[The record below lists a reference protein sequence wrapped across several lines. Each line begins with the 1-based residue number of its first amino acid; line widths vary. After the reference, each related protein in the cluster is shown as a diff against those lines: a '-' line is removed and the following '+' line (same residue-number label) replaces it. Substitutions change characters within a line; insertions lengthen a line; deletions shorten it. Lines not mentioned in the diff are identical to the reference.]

1 MTLKSLLGQVLQS
14 FLDTTKPLEE
24 AVYTIFGAPLD
35 ATTSHRSGTRFAPDA
50 IRRAS
55 LALESY
61 SLRSGLD
68 AKNIAIADIGNVLDL
83 ESVDDLGKIEET
95 IRIIG
100 ADKIPV
106 MIGGEHT
113 ISLASMRALEPDLV
127 ISFDAHMDLRDN
139 LFGEIIS
146 HSTFMRRAI
155 EEIDFELVLVGS
167 RAVSRE
173 EMEFVRSESRINV
186 ISGLDLPKRNLKAW
200 TRDLMDWSSMAS
212 SIYITIDM
220 DVVNPASAPA
230 VGNPSPEGIEVS
242 MLLDILQA
250 CMGAKVVGFD
260 LTEVAPYYDSGMTAI
275 QAAYIILE
283 CIYLHANSTL

>member
-24 AVYTIFGAPLD
+24 AVYSIFGAPLD

-113 ISLASMRALEPDLV
+113 ISLASMRALKPDLV

-155 EEIDFELVLVGS
+155 EEIDLELVLVGS

-173 EMEFVRSESRINV
+173 EIEFVRSESRINV

-230 VGNPSPEGIEVS
+230 VGNPAPEGIEVS

-260 LTEVAPYYDSGMTAI
+260 LTEVSPYYDSGMTAI

-283 CIYLHANSTL
+283 CMYLHANTTL

>member
-24 AVYTIFGAPLD
+24 AVYSIFGAPLD

-68 AKNIAIADIGNVLDL
+68 AKNIAMADIGNVLDL

-113 ISLASMRALEPDLV
+113 ISLASMRALKPDLV

-155 EEIDFELVLVGS
+155 EEIDLELVLVGS

-173 EMEFVRSESRINV
+173 EIEFVRSESRINV

-230 VGNPSPEGIEVS
+230 VGNPAPEGIEVS

-260 LTEVAPYYDSGMTAI
+260 LTEVSPYYDSGMTAI

-283 CIYLHANSTL
+283 CMYLHANTTL

>member
-1 MTLKSLLGQVLQS
+1 MKSLLGQVLQS

-24 AVYTIFGAPLD
+24 AVYSIFGAPLD

-113 ISLASMRALEPDLV
+113 ISLASMRALKPDLV

-155 EEIDFELVLVGS
+155 EEIDLELVLVGS

-173 EMEFVRSESRINV
+173 EIEFVRSESRINV

-230 VGNPSPEGIEVS
+230 VGNPAPEGIEVS

-260 LTEVAPYYDSGMTAI
+260 LTEVSPYYDSGMTAI

-283 CIYLHANSTL
+283 CMYLHANTTL

>member
-24 AVYTIFGAPLD
+24 AVYSIFGAPLD

-113 ISLASMRALEPDLV
+113 ISLASMRALKPDLV
-127 ISFDAHMDLRDN
+127 VSFDAHMDLRDN

-155 EEIDFELVLVGS
+155 EEIDLELVLVGS

-173 EMEFVRSESRINV
+173 EIEFVRSESRINV

-230 VGNPSPEGIEVS
+230 VGNPAPEGIEVS

-260 LTEVAPYYDSGMTAI
+260 LTEVSPYYDSGMTAI

-283 CIYLHANSTL
+283 CMYLHANTTL

>member
-1 MTLKSLLGQVLQS
+1 LKSLLGQVLQS

-24 AVYTIFGAPLD
+24 AVYSIFGAPLD

-113 ISLASMRALEPDLV
+113 ISLASMRALKPDLV
-127 ISFDAHMDLRDN
+127 VSFDAHMDLRDN

-155 EEIDFELVLVGS
+155 EEIDLELVLVGS

-173 EMEFVRSESRINV
+173 EIEFVRSESRINV

-230 VGNPSPEGIEVS
+230 VGNPAPEGIEVS

-260 LTEVAPYYDSGMTAI
+260 LTEVSPYYDSGMTAI

-283 CIYLHANSTL
+283 CMYLHANTTL

>member
-1 MTLKSLLGQVLQS
+1 MKSLLGQVLQS

-24 AVYTIFGAPLD
+24 AVYSIFGAPLD

-113 ISLASMRALEPDLV
+113 ISLASMRALKPDLV
-127 ISFDAHMDLRDN
+127 VSFDAHMDLRDN

-155 EEIDFELVLVGS
+155 EEIDLELVLVGS

-173 EMEFVRSESRINV
+173 EIEFVRSESRINV

-230 VGNPSPEGIEVS
+230 VGNPAPEGIEVS

-260 LTEVAPYYDSGMTAI
+260 LTEVSPYYDSGMTAI

-283 CIYLHANSTL
+283 CMYLHANTTL